1 MTGNRARKAVD
12 PRTVDPD
19 RYRVTADS
27 VDGGE
32 IDLDEEVVLDVD
44 GSRITNA
51 VAQEYTRSRAGGRP
65 SLTAPGVRSPA
76 VSFRI
81 DPETLAKVRA
91 LADQDGVSVSEFSC
105 RALLG
110 AVGGR

>member
-1 MTGNRARKAVD
+1 MTGKRARKAVD
-12 PRTVDPD
+12 ARTVDPD

-44 GSRITNA
+44 GLRITNA
-51 VAQEYTRSRAGGRP
+51 VAQEYTRARAGGRP
-65 SLTAPGVRSPA
+65 SLTSPGVRSPA

-91 LADQDGVSVSEFSC
+91 LAEQEGVSVSEFTR